1 LGDGWSSVEISGWI
15 SGFFHDVLEPVI
27 AHNREMPS
35 FRIVHRHNSG
45 ECPAAYA
52 AWKGFDGMLRGQRTT
67 SSCRWGDHQIWWDL
81 EAANEVEALRRL
93 PRYVSDRAVAVRIGE
108 VDIP

>member
-1 LGDGWSSVEISGWI
+1 MPFSIIVDDRG
-15 SGFFHDVLEPVI
+15 
-27 AHNREMPS
+27 MPS
-35 FRIVHRHNSG
+35 FRIVHRHSSK

-52 AWKGFDGMLRGQRTT
+52 AWKGFDGTLRGSRTT

-81 EAANEVEALRRL
+81 DAVNEAEALGLL

-108 VDIP
+108 VVIP